1 MYNFLCIHHYL
12 QSELGIAT
20 KFLPFLYQNPY
31 FFLFLFGPKKIF
43 YVFYAIPYM
52 YLADST
58 HPEQCLFL

>member
-20 KFLPFLYQNPY
+20 KILPFLYQNPY
-31 FFLFLFGPKKIF
+31 FFFFLFGPKEISCLLC
-43 YVFYAIPYM
+43 YPL

-58 HPEQCLFL
+58 HQEQCPFL